1 MHDFAALEAQDVR
14 DHWKHEAQEFT
25 PWLADQIEAENASD
39 LEDVLGL
46 DLEVIEREKSVGK
59 YNVDIF
65 ARVVED
71 GRNVVIENQLE
82 DSDHNHLGKSIAYAA
97 GLDADIIVWIA
108 SKFNDEH
115 TDAIQ
120 WLNKNSR
127 EGVDL
132 FAIRLE
138 VWRIGDSKPAVRFNA
153 VEEPSEWQEKAKR
166 TEGELTETKTLQEE
180 FWTTFRD
187 RIESSETPLRPRKPK
202 PQHWYDNPIGRSG
215 FKLQFTANTV
225 EDKIY
230 CQLIIRDDAE
240 AYQQLDAE
248 REQIEEQFGEQ
259 LVWSAPEDAQGESKR
274 SKISLS
280 RTCDLSKREDWED
293 YIDWMVDRGERFH
306 DVFYDRIQ
314 QF

>member
-71 GRNVVIENQLE
+71 GRNVVVENQLE

-202 PQHWYDNPIGRSG
+202 PQHWYDNPIGKSG

-274 SKISLS
+274 SKISIS
-280 RTCDLSKREDWED
+280 RTCNLSKREDWED

>member
-202 PQHWYDNPIGRSG
+202 PQHWYDNPIGKSG

-240 AYQQLDAE
+240 AYQQLAAE
-248 REQIEEQFGEQ
+248 REQIEKQFGEQ

-274 SKISLS
+274 SRISIS